1 MLSLMHTDVALLGFQ
16 LGASQLNTF
25 ETFLNSAVS
34 GIQNAGVI
42 TGMLKVSYVIMLV
55 GFLWEMY
62 QSAAGGG
69 DVRALGRSLAKYT
82 ATALVVQAWP
92 EVFVAINSGFVNAGA
107 WMTNQGGVGNVLDT
121 WMQQLNAQ
129 FTTQGY
135 AHFWGLITGEIT
147 GLLDAILIFIA
158 YLLYPI
164 VTVIFGFFYLLLGS
178 ILFVTGPIVIAF
190 LPLGATNRIAK
201 SYIENLLIW
210 NSWPILY
217 GALGLLITAVHLGD
231 MQQTLFNQ
239 NFLGEFAGL
248 EGSVLVG
255 LISIVYSVAI
265 GVIPFM
271 AKAIVQGEAGAAV
284 GQMMSAATTA
294 ISAGTAAV
302 AGAAA
307 GAAAAAP
314 AAQGGSQ
321 AAGAASGAGAG
332 GNSISAT
339 SGNQPAPAQPMPAPS
354 SASPSSSSSQ
364 SAGNSPAS
372 PSSGGDPS
380 GAASAAG
387 EFAAA
392 NEVAGGGVAPATGGD
407 SAGSG
412 GDSTSSSAGTED
424 SAEVSAISDSGG
436 GSDPASSD
444 GSTGA
449 TDSGGPQSE
458 GVQKAINNM
467 DGSRKDAGVLKGIQE
482 DKKPSTPATAQSPGD
497 TGGSSN
503 SGAGSPG
510 GSDSTPASGSDSSG
524 SSAPSGAKAAGKPDS
539 SAKPASTSPSAGGKQ
554 SGGTPSS
561 GGARGSAPHAPQP
574 RHGLATWGAY
584 HVARM
589 AAQGAVSSANSV
601 QRGVGAVTSAAA
613 NPGEAGKSVG
623 AAVGSAVGGVVN
635 GVHKGVAGAGQVAA
649 AISSPGKTAGNAV
662 QSVRDAVASGAGE
675 VSQAAKGVKDGFS
688 EAYAKKTAP
697 AGDETK

>member
-92 EVFVAINSGFVNAGA
+92 EVFVAINSSFVNAGA
-107 WMTNQGGVGNVLDT
+107 WMTNQGGVANVLDT

-129 FTTQGY
+129 FTSQGY

-164 VTVIFGFFYLLLGS
+164 VTVIFGFFYLLMGS

-307 GAAAAAP
+307 GVAAASP

-332 GNSISAT
+332 GNSFSAT
-339 SGNQPAPAQPMPAPS
+339 DGNQPAPAQPMPAPS
-354 SASPSSSSSQ
+354 SASPSSFSSQ

-387 EFAAA
+387 ESAAA
-392 NEVAGGGVAPATGGD
+392 NGVAGGGGAPATGGN
-407 SAGSG
+407 SAGAG
-412 GDSTSSSAGTED
+412 GDSTSSGTRTED
-424 SAEVSAISDSGG
+424 SAAVSATSDSGG
-436 GSDPASSD
+436 GIDPASSD
-444 GSTGA
+444 GSTGGM
-449 TDSGGPQSE
+449 DSASPQSQE
-458 GVQKAINNM
+458 AVQEAINNT
-467 DGSRKDAGVLKGIQE
+467 DGSRGVAGVLKGIQE

-497 TGGSSN
+497 KAGDPS
-503 SGAGSPG
+503 SGAGPS
-510 GSDSTPASGSDSSG
+510 GSESTPASGSDSSG

-539 SAKPASTSPSAGGKQ
+539 SAKPANGSPLAGGKQ

-574 RHGLATWGAY
+574 RHGLATWAAY

-601 QRGVGAVTSAAA
+601 QRGVGTVASAAA
-613 NPGEAGKSVG
+613 NSGEAGKSVG

-635 GVHKGVAGAGQVAA
+635 GVAGAGQVAA
-649 AISSPGKTAGNAV
+649 AIRSPGQTVVNAV

-688 EAYAKKTAP
+688 EAYANKTAP
-697 AGDETK
+697 VSDETK